1 MSREGSLDLLQEV
14 EENLDIMKQT
24 QNIKSVTVKAILE
37 NLRSSLEYLAN
48 DTYDKYNETSPA
60 DKRPNIYFPYG
71 KKTFVDNFFIKILKV
86 NPPNSSPLYK
96 VFTSIQD
103 YHTGEKWLE
112 MMCNLTNE
120 VKHRQPI
127 PLREDNSVKD
137 ISISVDGFGLIK
149 AGSTA
154 NILLQNNYVNGKK
167 LEDFTFKNG
176 NLQRSGNGIPLNIVI
191 TEEKK
196 IRFHGN
202 DYEVIPFIEL
212 CLSKIRSLI
221 IEAYDELDN
230 ISI

>member
-24 QNIKSVTVKAILE
+24 QNIKSVKVKAILE

-48 DTYDKYNETSPA
+48 DTYDKYNEPSAT

-71 KKTFVDNFFIKILKV
+71 KKAFVDNFFIKILKV
-86 NPPNSSPLYK
+86 NPPDSSPLYK
-96 VFTSIQD
+96 VFTSVQD

-137 ISISVDGFGLIK
+137 LSISVDGFGLIQ

-154 NILLQNNYVNGKK
+154 NILFKNNYVNGQKV
-167 LEDFTFKNG
+167 EDFTFKNG

-212 CLSKIRSLI
+212 CLSKIRALI
-221 IEAYDELDN
+221 IEAYDELDK
-230 ISI
+230 I

>member
-14 EENLDIMKQT
+14 EENLDIMRQT
-24 QNIKSVTVKAILE
+24 QSIKPVKVKAILE

-48 DTYDKYNETSPA
+48 DTYDKYNEPSPTI
-60 DKRPNIYFPYG
+60 KRPNIYFPYG
-71 KKTFVDNFFIKILKV
+71 KKIFVDNFFIKSLKV

-103 YHTGEKWLE
+103 YNTGEKWLE

-127 PLREDNSVKD
+127 SLREDNSVKD
-137 ISISVDGFGLIK
+137 LSVSVDGFGLIS
-149 AGSTA
+149 AGSSA
-154 NILLQNNYVNGKK
+154 NILFKNNYVNGHK
-167 LEDFTFKNG
+167 LEDFTFENG

-212 CLSKIRSLI
+212 CLIKIRSLI
-221 IEAYDELDN
+221 IEAYDELEN
-230 ISI
+230 I

>member
-24 QNIKSVTVKAILE
+24 QSIKSVKVKAILE

-48 DTYDKYNETSPA
+48 DTYDKYNKPSPT

-71 KKTFVDNFFIKILKV
+71 KKTFVDNFFIKTLKV

-137 ISISVDGFGLIK
+137 LSISVDGFGIIQ

-154 NILLQNNYVNGKK
+154 NILFKNNYVNGKK
-167 LEDFTFKNG
+167 LEDFTYENG

-212 CLSKIRSLI
+212 CLSKIRVLI

-230 ISI
+230 I

>member
-24 QNIKSVTVKAILE
+24 QNIKSVKVKAILE

-60 DKRPNIYFPYG
+60 DKRPNIYFPYV

-167 LEDFTFKNG
+167 L
-176 NLQRSGNGIPLNIVI
+176 
-191 TEEKK
+191 
-196 IRFHGN
+196 
-202 DYEVIPFIEL
+202 
-212 CLSKIRSLI
+212 
-221 IEAYDELDN
+221 
-230 ISI
+230 